1 MHSDSVTASPA
12 CCMADAQEA
21 IQLEEELRS
30 AREAWQTGAA
40 EAQRRAAAQQAAWQE
55 EKAALLAKAS
65 AAASAVAD
73 AATEAAEG
81 EDAAADP
88 APTLRASKGESNG
101 QLIEAPCPFIISGCQ
116 RC

>member
-1 MHSDSVTASPA
+1 
-12 CCMADAQEA
+12 MADAQDA

-65 AAASAVAD
+65 AVN
-73 AATEAAEG
+73 AATAAAEG
-81 EDAAADP
+81 DDAAADP
-88 APTLRASKGESNG
+88 APTPRASKGESNG
-101 QLIEAPCPFIISGCQ
+101 QLIEAPCPPLIGGCQ
-116 RC
+116 RS